1 MFEKVKQIV
10 KFLYTNRVLIL
21 SIIAGII
28 QLTPTKKDDEI
39 KEKIETKVAEL
50 KAKIE
55 ALVK

>member
-50 KAKIE
+50 KVKID